1 MGMAGNVKQE
11 RQNKMARNIT
21 PSELSDLEDLVDAI
35 GIQGVVRGLAI
46 IAVEK
51 SEHVRSN
58 WQDESTGKV
67 WDRVSHYL
75 DRQADNKILA
85 SPLD

>member
-1 MGMAGNVKQE
+1 
-11 RQNKMARNIT
+11 MARNIH
-21 PSELSDLEDLVDAI
+21 PSELHDLEDLVDSI
-35 GIQGVVRGLAI
+35 GIQGVIRGLAI
-46 IAVEK
+46 IAGEK
-51 SEHVRSN
+51 AEHVRSN

-67 WDRVSHYL
+67 WDRVMNYL